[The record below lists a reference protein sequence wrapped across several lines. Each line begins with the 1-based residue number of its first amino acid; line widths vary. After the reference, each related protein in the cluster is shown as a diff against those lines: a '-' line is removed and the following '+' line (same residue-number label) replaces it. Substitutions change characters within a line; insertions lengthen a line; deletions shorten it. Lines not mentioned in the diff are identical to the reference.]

1 MEYEQN
7 GKRKFFS
14 LEIIEA
20 NSERYRSLGAWD
32 PVREVRHYRNVS
44 EIQKES
50 SLSIANKTLRVV
62 SKIVSKNIRRSRY
75 LDLPPA
81 PLRYTCTIVRR

>member
-1 MEYEQN
+1 MDYEPN
-7 GKRKFFS
+7 GKRKYFS

-20 NSERYRSLGAWD
+20 NSEPTISEPFRSLGAWN
-32 PVREVRHYRNVS
+32 PLRGVRHYRNVS

-62 SKIVSKNIRRSRY
+62 SKLVSKNM
-75 LDLPPA
+75 LL
-81 PLRYTCTIVRR
+81 